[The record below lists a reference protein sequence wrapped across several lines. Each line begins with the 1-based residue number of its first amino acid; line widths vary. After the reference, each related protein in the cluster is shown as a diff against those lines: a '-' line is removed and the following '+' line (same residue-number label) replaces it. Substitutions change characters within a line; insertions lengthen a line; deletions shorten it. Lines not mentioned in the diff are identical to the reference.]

1 MKYQHKSEVCYYSL
15 NKYYLLSAL
24 YVEYYIILYSLNIY
38 YLVLVNPAIER
49 WPNKLAAAK
58 KKKLQ
63 NYYFTTTTTTQKE
76 DRKHS
81 HIAFFKYIVV

>member
-24 YVEYYIILYSLNIY
+24 YVEYYIIFIK
-38 YLVLVNPAIER
+38 YLLSSACESCNWEMTQQTCSS
-49 WPNKLAAAK
+49 K